1 MNTNRHDH
9 GDEHE
14 DDEGNSSREIAPDAT
29 ALALLVRAEVDSQIS
44 TARAFPRKIAGFA
57 REVRELVTLDE
68 AAAASCIYSLPRGK
82 ERNADGKM
90 VPKFITGPSARF
102 AEVIGYSFGNN
113 RSGGRV
119 VDVVGNFII
128 AQGVFHDLEKNV
140 MTTMEVR
147 RRITDSQGRK
157 YNDDMIT
164 VTGNAAASIAVR
176 NATLRGIPKALWL
189 PMYEAARM
197 VAVGDLGTLQQRR
210 DKALAWFAHK
220 GVTAEQV
227 LAKLGVDGVEDVG
240 LDELEVLVGIS
251 TALRDG
257 SASVDAVFGAEQEP
271 LPAAAG
277 AASARNAGDV
287 AKAIIGNGKPAA
299 APPQHDPA
307 PERHRGPS
315 LVDVIDEGTGEVTAA
330 LSHPLADAM
339 RAAKK
344 RDDLDALADR
354 AIAELEKGPLRTFLT
369 KTLYDEQLA
378 RIEREL
384 GAL

>member
-1 MNTNRHDH
+1 MNTNRFD
-9 GDEHE
+9 DEDHE
-14 DDEGNSSREIAPDAT
+14 DDDGNSSREIAAPDAT
-29 ALALLVRAEVDSQIS
+29 ALALLVRAEVDSQIA
-44 TARAFPRKIAGFA
+44 TARAFPRKIAHFA

-68 AAAASCIYSLPRGK
+68 TSAASCIYSLPRGK
-82 ERNADGKM
+82 EKNAAGKL

-189 PMYEAARM
+189 PMYEGARL

-227 LAKLGVDGVEDVG
+227 LAKLGKDGIEDVG

-251 TALRDG
+251 TGLRDG
-257 SASVDAVFGAEQEP
+257 SLSVDGVFGAEAEP

-277 AASARNAGDV
+277 ASSARNAGDV
-287 AKAIIGNGKPAA
+287 ARDVIRNGKPAA
-299 APPQHDPA
+299 APQQQDPA

-315 LVDVIDEGTGEVTAA
+315 LVDVVDEGTGEVTAA
-330 LSHPLADAM
+330 LSHPIADAM
-339 RAAKK
+339 RATKK

-354 AIAELEKGPLRTFLT
+354 AIAEIEKGPLRTWLT
-369 KTLYDEQLA
+369 KELYDEQLA